1 MKKRKKAPASS
12 RESKQLTAADKRE
25 VRRRRARRRAVVR
38 AVVVLVLI
46 VAVVL
51 LWQNWES
58 LTPDRLMSGVE
69 NLLGTGTGSYPVDMS
84 GTPVRRLEQAQSY
97 AAVLTDSHLIY
108 LNHSGAE
115 VNRYVC
121 SYPRALMRTAGRY
134 VLVAE
139 QSGRRLHL
147 STRNKV
153 VLEMTADMD
162 ILSVALNEHGQFAV
176 VTDGPQGYAVQI
188 KVYDKAGKLLYTRNR
203 NHTVTEVALSRDGTQ
218 LATLSVDAVSG
229 NLNTAIDVF
238 SLKTSDTEALCSHQ
252 TKDKLLYR
260 LEYLDGGWVAA
271 FSDEGAVMLDTT
283 DGLATVY
290 NPTDVRVLGYAVAG
304 KDLALVVRPY
314 GDTGGGQIHVVDK
327 SGEPIRVVDFT
338 GEFRHLSG
346 YHQQYVLLTDTY
358 VHRFSAAAV
367 GGTAAVEADGQQVI
381 LSDDRAVVLGLNRL
395 AAYDLTVD

>member
-1 MKKRKKAPASS
+1 MIKKKKTSASS
-12 RESKQLTAADKRE
+12 REPQQLTAADKRE
-25 VRRRRARRRAVVR
+25 IRRRRARRRAVVR
-38 AVVVLVLI
+38 GVVVLVLM
-46 VAVVL
+46 ATVVL

-58 LTPDRLMSGVE
+58 LTPDRLMGGIE

-97 AAVLTDSHLIY
+97 GVVLTDSHLIY

-153 VLEMTADMD
+153 LLEMTADTD

-188 KVYDKAGKLLYTRNR
+188 QVYDKTGKRLYTRNR
-203 NHTVTEVALSRDGTQ
+203 NHTVTEVALSRDGAQ
-218 LATLSVDAVSG
+218 LATLSVAAVSG
-229 NLNTAIDVF
+229 NLNTTIDVF
-238 SLKTSDTEALCSHQ
+238 SLKTSATEALCSHQ

-271 FSDEGAVMLDTT
+271 FSDEGAVLLDTA

-290 NPTDVRVLGYAVAG
+290 NPTDMRVLGYAVAG

-314 GDTGGGQIHVVDK
+314 GDTGGGQVHIVSK
-327 SGEPIRVVDFT
+327 TGEPIRTLDFT
-338 GEFRHLSG
+338 GEFRQLSG
-346 YHQQYVLLTDTY
+346 YQQQYVLLTDTY
-358 VHRFSAAAV
+358 VQCFSAAAV
-367 GGTAAVEADGQQVI
+367 GGTAAVEADGKQVI

-395 AAYDLTVD
+395 TAYDLTED